1 MTSFGDGR
9 VQPPPHKEKQ
19 AMTLTKRQSL
29 LHNLKLRWNSIAL
42 VNLVSAG
49 ESKQAEIQIRPNNLR
64 VMSRHLQ
71 QVDGPKTDRRRASIE
86 DMARIAGKVGDIKK

>member
-1 MTSFGDGR
+1 M
-9 VQPPPHKEKQ
+9 
-19 AMTLTKRQSL
+19 TKRHSL
-29 LHNLKLRWNSIAL
+29 LHNLKLRWNSIAF
-42 VNLVSAG
+42 VNLVRTG

-86 DMARIAGKVGDIKK
+86 DMARVAGKVGDIKK